1 MLTVSN
7 QPSSNPSIGNKMG
20 HVQGAIRAAI
30 TTSKPTQQSIRY
42 LPIHLQKAT
51 RTIRIIPE
59 GQEGD

>member
-1 MLTVSN
+1 V
-7 QPSSNPSIGNKMG
+7 K
-20 HVQGAIRAAI
+20 GAIRAAI

-51 RTIRIIPE
+51 RTIRLIPE